1 MPVLYYDIGMKT
13 LTVRLP
19 EKLLADIERESRLFR
34 TSISDVV
41 RERLR
46 RAPVAGSDKSS
57 GASELISDLIGSVED
72 LPADLS
78 ARKKHYLR
86 AMGYGSNRSGRRRLS
101 RRAAKSK

>member
-1 MPVLYYDIGMKT
+1 MPVLYYDTDMKT

-19 EKLLADIERESRLFR
+19 EKLIADIEKESRLFR

-41 RERLR
+41 RDRLS
-46 RAPVAGSDKSS
+46 RAPVPGSDKSS
-57 GASELISDLIGSVED
+57 GTLALISDLIGSVED

-86 AMGYGSNRSGRRRLS
+86 AMGYGSKRSGRRRLS
-101 RRAAKSK
+101 RRTAKPK